1 MSQIIRHL
9 SGMLPYMML
18 VMPVHMIVRL
28 TVLKLRNLKINRY
41 HETALLLFVVFI
53 AGLASQTVIPPVRI
67 TQNGLLIDI
76 SGEHKTAMIP
86 FRVFCYMLRDL
97 VVLHSAKSFMID
109 FIGNIIMF
117 VPIGFCVPLLWRAS
131 GKATIA
137 AGFFTSLLI
146 EITQLFLPRWTDI
159 DDLILNTTGTL
170 LGWLLYRMLDMR
182 HTVFLSRFR
191 LDCKGANNMKHKK
204 NIIALI
210 IAIVAGFA
218 LAMLAMSVAIYF
230 GYTEAY
236 AGSAESLNVSLF
248 GLDIYTLT
256 KAGEQYN
263 GSSIGQNMGIICAG
277 FMAVA
282 VLMEQ
287 FIIRAVNRKK

>member
-1 MSQIIRHL
+1 
-9 SGMLPYMML
+9 
-18 VMPVHMIVRL
+18 
-28 TVLKLRNLKINRY
+28 
-41 HETALLLFVVFI
+41 
-53 AGLASQTVIPPVRI
+53 
-67 TQNGLLIDI
+67 
-76 SGEHKTAMIP
+76 
-86 FRVFCYMLRDL
+86 
-97 VVLHSAKSFMID
+97 
-109 FIGNIIMF
+109 
-117 VPIGFCVPLLWRAS
+117 
-131 GKATIA
+131 
-137 AGFFTSLLI
+137 
-146 EITQLFLPRWTDI
+146 
-159 DDLILNTTGTL
+159 
-170 LGWLLYRMLDMR
+170 
-182 HTVFLSRFR
+182 
-191 LDCKGANNMKHKK
+191 MKHKK